1 MPPQSIVVLSLT
13 NRTVNS
19 LRSALS
25 EYIGGDT
32 GDVVIKTFHSFA
44 FDLIES
50 NLQEYFPEKGRQMLL
65 DDISFQNYRTLFR
78 TGNSVKQ
85 LLGKRLTGG

>member
-1 MPPQSIVVLSLT
+1 MELTPTQLDIVNHNYDPQTVLSIQAGPGTGKTFALIKRIQKLIADGVPPQSIVVLSLT

-32 GDVVIKTFHSFA
+32 GDVVIKTFHSFC
-44 FDLIES
+44 L
-50 NLQEYFPEKGRQMLL
+50 
-65 DDISFQNYRTLFR
+65 
-78 TGNSVKQ
+78 
-85 LLGKRLTGG
+85 